1 MMLAKR
7 VCVVMPAYN
16 AAATL
21 EKTFGD
27 IDRGVVDR
35 VLLVDDAS
43 ADETVAIAR
52 RLGIETHLHPKN
64 RGYGGNQKSCYAAAL
79 AGPEEII
86 ILLHP
91 DYQYTPHLVPAM
103 AAMIAYGDYDIVLGS
118 RILGNGALAGGMP
131 RYKYVANRF
140 LTLVE
145 NLLLGQKLSEYHTG
159 LRAYRREVLERLP
172 LERNSD
178 DFVFDNEILAQAF
191 AAGCRVGEL
200 SCPASY
206 FPEASSIRFEASV
219 RYGFGV
225 LRVALAGFLA
235 RAGLFRARFLR
246 VPPSVLIAP
255 SVPIIP
261 SAPPTPQVPAAADG
275 AGSRRSAP

>member
-1 MMLAKR
+1 MILGKR
-7 VCVVMPAYN
+7 ICVVMPAYN

-21 EKTFGD
+21 ERTFREL
-27 IDRGVVDR
+27 DRAVVDR

-43 ADETVAIAR
+43 ADETVAIAQ
-52 RLGIETHLHPKN
+52 RLGIETHLHPEN

-79 AGPEEII
+79 AGQEEIVVM
-86 ILLHP
+86 LHP
-91 DYQYTPHLVPAM
+91 DYQYTPRLVPAM
-103 AAMIAYGDYDIVLGS
+103 AAMIAYDEYDIVLGS

-131 RYKYVANRF
+131 LYKYAANRA
-140 LTLVE
+140 LTLIE

-159 LRAYRREVLERLP
+159 LRAFRREALARLP

-191 AAGCRVGEL
+191 AAGLRVGEL
-200 SCPASY
+200 SCPTKY
-206 FPEASSIRFEASV
+206 FREASSIHFGPSV

-225 LRVALAGFLA
+225 LRVAAAGFLA

-246 VPPSVLIAP
+246 LPPG
-255 SVPIIP
+255 
-261 SAPPTPQVPAAADG
+261 AA
-275 AGSRRSAP
+275 

>member
-1 MMLAKR
+1 MILGKR
-7 VCVVMPAYN
+7 ICVVMPAYN

-21 EKTFGD
+21 ERTWGEL
-27 IDRGVVDR
+27 DRAVVDR
-35 VLLVDDAS
+35 ILLVDDAS

-52 RLGIETHLHPKN
+52 RLGIETHLHPTN

-79 AGPEEII
+79 AGPDEIVVM
-86 ILLHP
+86 LHP
-91 DYQYTPHLVPAM
+91 DYQYTPRLVPAM
-103 AAMIAYGDYDIVLGS
+103 AAMIAYGEYDIVLGS

-131 RYKYVANRF
+131 LYKYVANRF
-140 LTLVE
+140 LTLAE

-159 LRAYRREVLERLP
+159 LRAFRREALERLP

-191 AAGCRVGEL
+191 AAKLRVGEL
-200 SCPASY
+200 SCPTKY
-206 FPEASSIRFEASV
+206 FPEASSIHFGPSL

-235 RAGLFRARFLR
+235 RAGVFRAGFLCL
-246 VPPSVLIAP
+246 PPG
-255 SVPIIP
+255 
-261 SAPPTPQVPAAADG
+261 AA
-275 AGSRRSAP
+275 

>member
-1 MMLAKR
+1 MIRGSR

-21 EKTFGD
+21 EKTFGE
-27 IDRGVVDR
+27 IDRAIVDR

-64 RGYGGNQKSCYAAAL
+64 RGYGGNQKSCYGAAL

-86 ILLHP
+86 IMLHP
-91 DYQYTPHLVPAM
+91 DYQYTPQLVPAM
-103 AAMIAYGDYDIVLGS
+103 AAMIACGEYDVVLGS

-131 RYKYVANRF
+131 LYKYVANRF

-145 NLLLGQKLSEYHTG
+145 NLLLGQKLSEYHSG
-159 LRAYRREVLERLP
+159 LRAFRREVLAHLP
-172 LERNSD
+172 LQRNSD

-191 AAGCRVGEL
+191 AARCRVGEL
-200 SCPASY
+200 SCPTKY
-206 FPEASSIRFEASV
+206 MREASTISFGPAV
-219 RYGFGV
+219 RYGCGV

-235 RAGLFRARFLR
+235 RAGIYRARFLR
-246 VPPSVLIAP
+246 VERMALLAP
-255 SVPIIP
+255 L
-261 SAPPTPQVPAAADG
+261 APPATAPGPTGPDRPE
-275 AGSRRSAP
+275 RR

>member
-1 MMLAKR
+1 MILGKR
-7 VCVVMPAYN
+7 ICVVMPAYN

-21 EKTFGD
+21 ERTWGEL
-27 IDRGVVDR
+27 DRSVVDR
-35 VLLVDDAS
+35 ILLVDDAS

-52 RLGIETHLHPKN
+52 RLGIETHLHPAN

-86 ILLHP
+86 VMLHP
-91 DYQYTPHLVPAM
+91 DYQYTPQLVPAM
-103 AAMIAYGDYDIVLGS
+103 AAMIAYGEYDIVLGS

-131 RYKYVANRF
+131 LYKYVANRC
-140 LTLVE
+140 LTLTE

-159 LRAYRREVLERLP
+159 LRAFRREVLERLP

-191 AAGCRVGEL
+191 AAKLRVGEL
-200 SCPASY
+200 SCPTKY
-206 FPEASSIRFEASV
+206 FAEASSIHFGPSL

-225 LRVALAGFLA
+225 LRVAAAGFLA

-246 VPPSVLIAP
+246 LPKG
-255 SVPIIP
+255 
-261 SAPPTPQVPAAADG
+261 SA
-275 AGSRRSAP
+275 